1 MLVNQRLLASRKKRI
16 KTGKL
21 MVNKNKPIV
30 FVVDD
35 EPAIAST
42 LALILNSS
50 GFSATA
56 FTNPLEAL
64 KSAEF
69 ECPEFLIS
77 DVMMPQLNGID
88 LGVQFKAIYPTCRV
102 LLFSGQAA
110 TADFMDSARVKGH
123 HFDLLSKPVHPKDL
137 LAAIEAIKSTS

>member
-1 MLVNQRLLASRKKRI
+1 MSSKS
-16 KTGKL
+16 
-21 MVNKNKPIV
+21 KPSI

-35 EPAIAST
+35 EPIIAST

-64 KSAEF
+64 VAAETQ
-69 ECPEFLIS
+69 CPDFLIS

-88 LGVQFKAIYPTCRV
+88 MGVQFKVLHPTCRI

-110 TADFMDSARVKGH
+110 TADFMDSARKKGH
-123 HFDLLSKPVHPKDL
+123 DFKLLTKPVHPKDL
-137 LAAIEAIKSTS
+137 LAAIEALDTNS